1 MSKKIIIEAEDAE
14 VKKVEKNIHKYS
26 YHHLV
31 DNKVVEWL
39 IYMIG
44 YAIVLITVS
53 SFATKPSISNRES
66 SFVIFELSYI

>member
-44 YAIVLITVS
+44 YAIARI
-53 SFATKPSISNRES
+53 
-66 SFVIFELSYI
+66 